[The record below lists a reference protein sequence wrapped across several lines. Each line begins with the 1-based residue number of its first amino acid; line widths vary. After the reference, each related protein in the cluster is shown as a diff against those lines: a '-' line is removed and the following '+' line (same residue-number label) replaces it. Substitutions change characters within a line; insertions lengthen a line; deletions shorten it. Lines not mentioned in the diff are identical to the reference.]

1 MKWGVILILLVTV
14 TDLSKIARINVMK
27 KSAEKAIA
35 TQNWDKA
42 ITDLSILIDS
52 LGVADDA
59 VILNLAHAYMKKD
72 DPATAGQIYSRLTTS
87 QDPEIRSVANMQL
100 GVVNFQQNKI
110 QEALAFFKNSLK
122 ANPANDEARYNYELT
137 KKMTQEQQDKQNDN
151 DKIEPSEYAKQLK
164 EQADRLATQNL
175 FGQALQL
182 MQKGLKED
190 KTVAAYNDYIA
201 KLNDVVA
208 SKE

>member
-87 QDPEIRSVANMQL
+87 QEPEIRSVANMQL